1 MITLPNINASKSAK
15 TGHQNESERLQK
27 LKKLTLFS
35 SAKKEYRVERAINSK
50 FFYLA
55 KMQYDDEMSESLLN
69 DRLMSKERVL
79 TNMFGIKKFDKRTVM
94 SCKEKQS
101 LNQNNIEENLMNMTL
116 RNLNRQFN
124 YNQIQIKREK
134 SVIYDQYLDLKALS
148 MTKSKSNIDDLDEL
162 SKNEKSFATDLN
174 INNNNNNNK
183 SNDDKSTYTTQSR
196 SKTAK
201 TTISSKLTASHQSEM
216 RTTQTL
222 INQPIKSYLDSITE
236 RFAYQKMNYYPNYLR
251 KSGKAKSSSVY
262 QNKAEHFLGT

>member
-1 MITLPNINASKSAK
+1 MITLPSLNASKSAK
-15 TGHQNESERLQK
+15 SSYQNESERLQK
-27 LKKLTLFS
+27 LKNLSLFS
-35 SAKKEYRVERAINSK
+35 SPKKEYRVERAVNSK

-69 DRLMSKERVL
+69 DKLMSKERVL

-101 LNQNNIEENLMNMTL
+101 LNQNNIEENLLNMTL
-116 RNLNRQFN
+116 RNLNRQSN

-134 SVIYDQYLDLKALS
+134 SVIFDQYLDLKASS

-162 SKNEKSFATDLN
+162 SKNEKSFMTGLN
-174 INNNNNNNK
+174 SNNNA
-183 SNDDKSTYTTQSR
+183 DKSTTTIQSR

-222 INQPIKSYLDSITE
+222 IKQPIKSYLDSITE

-262 QNKAEHFLGT
+262 QNKAEHFLGI